1 LVIAQTPVIPW
12 TWRHPALVRGL
23 IEGEDMAGQL
33 EGRVALIT
41 GGASGFGRAAALKF
55 CAEGAQVAIGD
66 LNGDGAEHTA
76 HAVRSSGGEALAA
89 QVDVA
94 EPASVT
100 RFFERVVN
108 QFGRIDC
115 AFNNAGILG
124 PLGDL
129 HTCTLEDYERV
140 MAVNVRGVWLCMQ
153 AEIALM
159 LGQQAPSDGHSIVNT
174 ASVAG
179 LVGSA
184 LLPAYAASKHA
195 VVGLTRTAAR
205 GYGRRGI
212 RVNCVCPGPIE
223 TPLAGPLFEH
233 GTLRETMLAR
243 QAIDHF
249 GTPEEVAAVVV
260 WLSSPAA
267 SLVTGTPM
275 RVDGG
280 ALS

>member
-1 LVIAQTPVIPW
+1 
-12 TWRHPALVRGL
+12 
-23 IEGEDMAGQL
+23 MARQL

-41 GGASGFGRAAALKF
+41 GGGSGFGGAAALKF
-55 CAEGAQVAIGD
+55 CAEGARVAVGD
-66 LNGDGAEHTA
+66 LNPETAEATA
-76 HAVRSSGGEALAA
+76 QAVRAAGGDAFAA
-89 QVDVA
+89 QVDVSEA
-94 EPASVT
+94 ASVT
-100 RFFERVVN
+100 QFFERVVK

-153 AEIALM
+153 AEIACM
-159 LGQQAPSDGHSIVNT
+159 LEQDAPPDGHSIVNT

-179 LVGSA
+179 LIGSP
-184 LLPAYAASKHA
+184 LIPAYAASKHA
-195 VVGLTRTAAR
+195 VVGLTRSAAR

-233 GTLRETMLAR
+233 GGMRETMLAR
-243 QAIDHF
+243 QAIDRF
-249 GTPEEVAAVVV
+249 GTPEEVASVVV

-267 SLVTGTPM
+267 ALVTGTPM